1 MKKNDMIKNLVM
13 LGIIASGV
21 LVFGI
26 VHFQKNKNLEDIT
39 KYVNNNYKELDEL
52 ASNYMKGNKG
62 VYPEHISKIEV
73 YEAGDKHDTIVQF
86 TYKKDKNIEYGFYYS
101 VVDRAESFKN
111 VSLDLLELGGDKW
124 MWSDSNGSEGITA
137 KIRSNW
143 YYYKV
148 KK

>member
-26 VHFQKNKNLEDIT
+26 LYFQKNRNLEDIT
-39 KYVNNNYKELDEL
+39 KYVNDNYQELDEL

-62 VYPEHISKIEV
+62 DYPEHISNIEV
-73 YEAGDKHDTIVQF
+73 YEAEDKHDTIVQF
-86 TYKKDKNIEYGFYYS
+86 TYQNDKNTEYGFYYS
-101 VVDRAESFKN
+101 VVDRAEGFKN
-111 VSLDLLELGGDKW
+111 ASLDLLELGGDKW
-124 MWSDSNGSEGITA
+124 MWSQNNGSEGTTS